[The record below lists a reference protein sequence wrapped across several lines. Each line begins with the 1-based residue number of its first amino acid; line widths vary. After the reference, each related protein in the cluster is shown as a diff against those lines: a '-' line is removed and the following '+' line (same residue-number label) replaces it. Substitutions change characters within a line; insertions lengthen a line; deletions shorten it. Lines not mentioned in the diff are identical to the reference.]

1 MICNPATGGYD
12 QAFASWKSSQ
22 KSERGKKIVVSSS
35 QYTQAYSKM
44 VEKDE
49 N

>member
-1 MICNPATGGYD
+1 MICNPTKSGYD
-12 QAFASWKSSQ
+12 QAFASWKTSQ
-22 KSERGKKIVVSSS
+22 RSERGKKIVYSSS
-35 QYTQAYSKM
+35 SYTQAYGKA